1 MIKPDVVELSQEARN
16 ELMLRL
22 AADTLTADDRALLGK
37 CLNFMA
43 WLQSQLGYAK
53 ISLDKLRKLFN
64 IIPANRQQNNEKKD
78 LKTTEADLSHTVTN
92 AAANDDMGLNDKQ
105 PLPLRPR
112 KGGRLP
118 ASGYTA
124 DQTISLPYE
133 HGHAGGLCPDGCG
146 GRLFHYGESAV
157 IRITGQGFAKVTQ
170 FNLEQLRCSRC
181 GELKTATLPKAY
193 QGGKYDARFKSI
205 LSLQKYYLGTPFHAI
220 ERFQAAINQPL
231 PDATQWMLCE
241 EVADSS
247 YPVRRILEGLVAADD
262 KVSYDDTRVRILSHL
277 KLIMDNP
284 EIKRR
289 GCYTTAV
296 LGTHQNHPITLFY
309 SSPKHA
315 GENMADILSLRDKA
329 LPPIK
334 TMSDALSANLT
345 HDFKVIICHCLSH
358 GLRKFSELEFVFP
371 EECQFVLQILRKVYH
386 FDEQT
391 KGMKD
396 DERLLYHQQHSLPL
410 MNTLYAWLNQQRDER
425 RVEPNSPLGKSIKYM
440 LNHWHALTQFTRV
453 PGAFIDNNHVERA
466 LKMPIRTR
474 KMAMF
479 HKTEHGAY
487 VGALLM
493 SLIQTAIDN
502 GANPVNY
509 LTALQENK
517 SRVFKEPHLWLPWNY
532 THQLQSTANLTAS
545 ACG

>member
-1 MIKPDVVELSQEARN
+1 MSKPETVELSQEAHN
-16 ELMLRL
+16 ELMQRL
-22 AADTLTADDRALLGK
+22 ASDTLTADDRALLGK

-43 WLQSQLGYAK
+43 WLQDQLQYAK
-53 ISLDKLRKLFN
+53 INLDKLRKLFN
-64 IIPANRQQNNEKKD
+64 IIPGNGQRHNKKKD
-78 LKTTEADLSHTVTN
+78 LDSPALDLKEVSDNKDENDAVDINKAD
-92 AAANDDMGLNDKQ
+92 GKQ
-105 PLPLRPR
+105 PESRSR

-118 ASGYTA
+118 ASGYVA
-124 DQTISLPYE
+124 DETISLSYE
-133 HGHAGGLCPDGCG
+133 YGQTGSPCPDGCG
-146 GRLFHYGESAV
+146 GRLYHYGESVV

-170 FNLEQLRCSRC
+170 FNLEQLRCNRC
-181 GELKTATLPKAY
+181 GELKTASLPAAY
-193 QGGKYDARFKSI
+193 QQKYDARFKAI
-205 LSLQKYYLGTPFHAI
+205 LSLQKYYLGTPFYTI
-220 ERFQAAINQPL
+220 ERFQSAIKQPL

-241 EVADSS
+241 EVADCV
-247 YPVRRILEGLVAADD
+247 YPIRRILERLVAADD

-277 KLIMDNP
+277 KSIMDNP
-284 EIKRR
+284 KMKRR

-296 LGTHQNHPITLFY
+296 LGAHQDHPITLFY

-315 GENMADILSLRDKA
+315 GENMASILSLRDKA

-345 HDFKVIICHCLSH
+345 HDFKVILCHCLSH
-358 GLRKFSELEFVFP
+358 GLRKFSELEYVFP
-371 EECQFVLQILRKVYH
+371 EGCQFVLQILRKVYY

-391 KGMKD
+391 KKMGD
-396 DERLLYHQQHSLPL
+396 DERLFYHQQHSLPL

-425 RVEPNSPLGKSIKYM
+425 RVEPNSPLGKSINYM
-440 LNHWHALTQFTRV
+440 LRHWHALTQFTRV
-453 PGAFIDNNHVERA
+453 PGALIDNNHVERA

-487 VGALLM
+487 VAALLM

-502 GANPVNY
+502 NANPVDY

-517 SRVFKEPHLWLPWNY
+517 SHVFKEPQLWLPWNY
-532 THQLQSTANLTAS
+532 KHQLQSISDLTS
-545 ACG
+545 AA